1 MNQSV
6 SQYIDKFLCD
16 AISAITIL
24 SVDRKISFEGTHHLY
39 IQTDNL
45 TTIDTDLMDEL
56 VVKHS
61 TPQLKYRYL
70 IPATIV
76 RKEGHVKNEGVVCVE
91 VEVN

>member
-6 SQYIDKFLCD
+6 SKYIDKFLCD

-39 IQTDNL
+39 IQTNDL

-61 TPQLKYRYL
+61 TPQLKYRNL
-70 IPATIV
+70 IPLTCV
-76 RKEGHVKNEGVVCVE
+76 GKKGHVKNVGSICVY